1 MDTLLEKVSDSGLDA
16 TSVDGEDAVSFW
28 EHVRNHIV
36 TTPSERALCYAISA
50 KYRHELKQHQ
60 ETIEELLLALN
71 LLEQPD
77 NTEFVLFVKHWLSKA
92 FVEQGN
98 YQLALNEYISSSI
111 IAVEKGFI
119 DQYVQAVMGMGNLC
133 FFYGD
138 YSRALSYYQ
147 KIDGIDHAI
156 KSRTLRLKYK
166 IYQLSCYI
174 ELKKTKLAK
183 QLLLECIDLSIL
195 ISNKSLSVRVCIL
208 QARLYR
214 HEKEYRKSLLS
225 LAEARKNVHEGE
237 TNNIASLLQMEIA
250 LSLYQINKVQVAKLL
265 MNNVSKKIDSV
276 DSPVL
281 QKTLSASLSYLYEQL
296 DSYQQALH
304 YEEKGYQTEIALIR
318 NIPIGDLGATQLR
331 RLSRYELQLKL
342 ILSEIENREL
352 KETTETQK
360 TEVAQLQQ
368 DVFTDPLTGLHNR
381 RWLDVKLKDLL
392 LHDTP
397 FILLVIDIDHF
408 KSINDELSHLVG
420 DKAIVA
426 VSHELSLHFRSR
438 NASCIR
444 FGGEEFLIILE
455 NVSLKKAVAEGEE
468 YRERIYQFHWQ
479 DILGERGLTVS
490 IGVTEHISGENT
502 QKTFYRADKAL
513 YQAKANGRNQLCLEK

>member
-1 MDTLLEKVSDSGLDA
+1 M
-16 TSVDGEDAVSFW
+16 
-28 EHVRNHIV
+28 
-36 TTPSERALCYAISA
+36 
-50 KYRHELKQHQ
+50 KQHQ
-60 ETIEELLLALN
+60 QTIDELFLALT

-92 FVEQGN
+92 FIEQGN

-111 IAVEKGFI
+111 IAVERGFI
-119 DQYVQAVMGMGNLC
+119 DQYVQAIMGMGNLC

-138 YSRALSYYQ
+138 CARALSYYQ

-174 ELKKTKLAK
+174 ELNKIKPAK
-183 QLLLECIDLSIL
+183 QLILECIDLSIL

-214 HEKEYRKSLLS
+214 HEKKYRKSLLS

-237 TNNIASLLQMEIA
+237 TNNIANLLQIEIA
-250 LSLYQINKVQVAKLL
+250 LSLYKINKVHIAKLL
-265 MNNVSKKIDSV
+265 MENVEKKIDTVNSL
-276 DSPVL
+276 VL
-281 QKTLSASLSYLYEQL
+281 KKALADSLSYLYEQL
-296 DSYQQALH
+296 KNFENALIF
-304 YEEKGYQTEIALIR
+304 EEKGYQTEISLIR
-318 NIPIGDLGATQLR
+318 NIPIGELGAAQLR

-360 TEVAQLQQ
+360 TAVAQLQQ
-368 DVFTDPLTGLHNR
+368 DVFTDPLTDLHNR

-397 FILLVIDIDHF
+397 FILVVIDIDHF

-420 DKAIVA
+420 DKAIVNVA
-426 VSHELSLHFRSR
+426 HELSLHFKTR
-438 NASCIR
+438 NASCVG
-444 FGGEEFLIILE
+444 FGGEEFLVIIE
-455 NVSLKKAVAEGEE
+455 NLSIEKATDLAEE

-513 YQAKANGRNQLCLEK
+513 YQAKANGRNQLCLEKE